1 MRLYKRMRD
10 LHILHLFEE
19 NRDSMKSLQFS
30 GMKFPWCVFYFERM
44 VMAHDRKGSL
54 HDVSLRHTT
63 PSALLIAVLAD
74 PPSV

>member
-10 LHILHLFEE
+10 LLIIHLFEV
-19 NRDSMKSLQFS
+19 NRDSMQSLRFS
-30 GMKFPWCVFYFERM
+30 AMKFTRCVLYLGRM
-44 VMAHDRKGSL
+44 VMARDRKGRL
-54 HDVSLRHTT
+54 RDVSLRHTT